1 MPKYFNIN
9 EFYEQQEQM
18 HLEMLYL
25 IRETILSADDQLQES
40 MKYNTAFYT
49 RKSWV
54 CYIGKVRKKA
64 GVEVCFPRG
73 AMLSNEHGLLDKKD
87 RAAIM
92 GITFFDMA
100 DFLQKEVIFV
110 EILQEALL
118 LDDISLKSSAADI
131 LGGKYRGE

>member
-1 MPKYFNIN
+1 
-9 EFYEQQEQM
+9 
-18 HLEMLYL
+18 
-25 IRETILSADDQLQES
+25 
-40 MKYNTAFYT
+40 
-49 RKSWV
+49 
-54 CYIGKVRKKA
+54 
-64 GVEVCFPRG
+64 
-73 AMLSNEHGLLDKKD
+73 MLSNEHGLLDKKD

-92 GITFFDMA
+92 GITFVDMA